1 MLHFLRSGR
10 PSANVAS
17 SLVTAAKSTLN
28 RQNAR
33 AVIVSAL
40 TATSATETVL
50 AAGRQAMSIVG
61 QTSGGTA
68 AAVKVGVAE
77 AVHRAATDLS
87 AAAGSPAAV
96 DGLHTLLS
104 NLKLLLASLASEES
118 LSPVVA
124 RFTVMVANAAARAVA
139 AAARQAGRHSSCR
152 AHIHANVEAQK
163 AASGGLKQ
171 PLGVGTL
178 LHCQRGSGG
187 SAGGTSA
194 DIGSAVLGLLG
205 APIRLQNA
213 GGRSPQLSRGGNVC

>member
-1 MLHFLRSGR
+1 MRCSTFAATVFGR
-10 PSANVAS
+10 EATATGTGTAS
-17 SLVTAAKSTLN
+17 SGGAQLANAELQRCPELARLCLTAALP
-28 RQNAR
+28 R
-33 AVIVSAL
+33 
-40 TATSATETVL
+40 SATP
-50 AAGRQAMSIVG
+50 GWPWCWPCWRAMSQCRHSWWHAWPG
-61 QTSGGTA
+61 TSGGIRLPRAPAVQGLVRAPA
-68 AAVKVGVAE
+68 APAV
-77 AVHRAATDLS
+77 
-87 AAAGSPAAV
+87 AAG
-96 DGLHTLLS
+96 
-104 NLKLLLASLASEES
+104 
-118 LSPVVA
+118 
-124 RFTVMVANAAARAVA
+124 AVA